1 MQGEVEEQGEEATRI
16 GRIDKKKS
24 MNLSSKGISV

>member
-16 GRIDKKKS
+16 GRIDKKF
-24 MNLSSKGISV
+24 NEFEH